1 MMALMDILEAAQDGQ
16 FFANAGAAVGID
28 ETRARDSLRAI
39 CPAIAEALRAK
50 AEDEAAFDRLLDM
63 LEDGDG
69 DAFLDDPALLSDPEV
84 RKDGTAI
91 LADLYGPKKGLAAL
105 QPLAKDLTP
114 DELAKLAPIGA
125 ASVLAALGRANASK
139 LGIAS
144 PQPEAQSEGG
154 GLLGAIVSAVVE
166 GVVKG
171 ATRSLSPP
179 RRRRRY
185 SGYYRTRRRT
195 TRRRTRRPS
204 LNDIFGE
211 LLGTRR

>member
-1 MMALMDILEAAQDGQ
+1 MALMDILEAAQDGQ
-16 FFANAGAAVGID
+16 FFAHAGAAAGID
-28 ETRARDSLRAI
+28 ESRARAGLRAI
-39 CPAIAEALRAK
+39 CPAIAAALRAK
-50 AEDEAAFDRLLDM
+50 AQDEAAFDRLLDM

-69 DAFLDDPALLSDPEV
+69 DAFLDDPALLTDPEV

-91 LADLYGPKKGLAAL
+91 LNDIYGPKKGIAAL
-105 QPLAKDLTP
+105 QPLASDLST
-114 DELAKLAPIGA
+114 DELAKLAPLGA

-144 PQPEAQSEGG
+144 AEPAAEGG
-154 GLLGAIVSAVVE
+154 GLLGTIVSAVIE

-171 ATRSLSPP
+171 ATRSLAPP
-179 RRRRRY
+179 RRRRR
-185 SGYYRTRRRT
+185 STGYYRTRRRA

>member
-1 MMALMDILEAAQDGQ
+1 MALMDILERAQGGQ
-16 FFANAGAAVGID
+16 FFANAGAAAGID
-28 ETRARDSLRAI
+28 EDRARDGLRAI
-39 CPAIAEALRAK
+39 CPAIAEALRVK
-50 AEDEAAFDRLLDM
+50 AEDEAAFDRLLDI

-84 RKDGTAI
+84 RKDGMAI
-91 LADLYGPKKGLAAL
+91 LADLYGPKKGVAAL
-105 QPLAKDLTP
+105 QPLAKDLSL
-114 DELAKLAPIGA
+114 DELATLAPIGA
-125 ASVLAALGRANASK
+125 ASVLAALGRANTSK

-144 PQPEAQSEGG
+144 TEPAVESG
-154 GLLGAIVSAVVE
+154 GLLGTIVSAVIE

-171 ATRSLSPP
+171 ATRSLAPP